1 MSYHDHSKLPTTA
14 QKAALAG
21 SYGTPSST
29 NEYVT
34 DDDPRLS
41 GETGAVASVAAVALF
56 GSGRDGSGTFDG
68 SSAVTGYSLS
78 GSTYTRNV
86 LYDAHHTTITVS
98 DNVTINMAGFRL
110 KAFAATLGNSVRIHN
125 DGYGTTTTVVT
136 AAQGADPHLAATTTT
151 GATFFGGAA
160 GGVGRTS
167 NGTGGAGT
175 GISTQ
180 ASYGGRGGSG
190 GRGKWTTTYNGGS
203 AGTKSKDANAALHFY
218 GDDWEILLGFPYCRD
233 SSGTIAQCA
242 GGTGGGGGGV
252 SVSGSATGIGAG
264 GGGGVLGF
272 AIKTLSCGT
281 SCVFSADGGFSTG
294 SPTGTNAGVGGP
306 GGGGGGLMVG
316 FIAELNGSNLP
327 SFTANGGNGGDGYAN
342 GASAWGEGGYGGLGG
357 KITIFIGTNNV
368 GGTPTVTANG
378 GTKGANVDT
387 SGSPPTWANTD
398 GAAGT
403 AYYREG
409 LE

>member
-1 MSYHDHSKLPTTA
+1 MSYQDHSKLPTTA

-41 GETGAVASVAAVALF
+41 GESGAVASVAAVALF
-56 GSGRDGSGTFDG
+56 GSGRDGSATFDG

-98 DNVTINMAGFRL
+98 NSVTINMAGFRL

-125 DGYGTTTTVVT
+125 DGYATTTTAFT
-136 AAQGADPHLAATTTT
+136 AAQGADPHIAATTTV
-151 GATFFGGAA
+151 GATFFGGSA
-160 GGVGRTS
+160 
-167 NGTGGAGT
+167 GGAGRST
-175 GISTQ
+175 SGNGNLGTAISTQ
-180 ASYGGRGGSG
+180 VVYGGRGGSG
-190 GRGKWTTTYNGGS
+190 GRGRWGTTTSNGGS
-203 AGTKSKDANAALHFY
+203 GGTKTKDGTASLHFY

-233 SSGTIAQCA
+233 TSGAVAQCA
-242 GGTGGGGGGV
+242 GGTGGGSGGV
-252 SVSGSATGIGAG
+252 QISNTATGIGAA

-272 AIKTLSCGT
+272 AIKTLTCGT
-281 SCVFSADGGFSTG
+281 SCTFSANGGSSTG
-294 SPTGTNAGVGGP
+294 TPAATNAGVGGP
-306 GGGGGGLMVG
+306 GGGGGGLVVG

-327 SFTANGGNGGDGYAN
+327 SFTANGGNGGTGHAN
-342 GASAWGEGGYGGLGG
+342 GANAWGEGGYGGLGG

-378 GTKGANVDT
+378 GTKV
-387 SGSPPTWANTD
+387 PT
-398 GAAGT
+398 
-403 AYYREG
+403 
-409 LE
+409 